1 MKVTS
6 VVNLLGILLAIFLA
20 SLVVILLAM
29 LLLVVVIFPITFRE
43 NLGRGVVVVVVMWTA
58 FLWSW

>member
-1 MKVTS
+1 M
-6 VVNLLGILLAIFLA
+6 VNLLGILLSIFLA
-20 SLVVILLAM
+20 SLVVILLGV

-43 NLGRGVVVVVVMWTA
+43 NLGRGVVLMVVMWTA